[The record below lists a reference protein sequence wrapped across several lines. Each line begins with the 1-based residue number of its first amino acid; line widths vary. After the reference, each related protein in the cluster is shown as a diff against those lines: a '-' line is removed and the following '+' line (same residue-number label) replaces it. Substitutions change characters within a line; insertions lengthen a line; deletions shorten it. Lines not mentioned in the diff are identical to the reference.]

1 MFFLYYYTF
10 FSNHRLTGDAI
21 LFGMT
26 GWREDTMQQTK
37 ENLQPSNWLQ
47 NEKLKSS
54 HCYADENKPNLISI
68 YPASLCSSGIAQA
81 DRISVANVT

>member
-21 LFGMT
+21 PFGGT
-26 GWREDTMQQTK
+26 GWWENTVQKTK
-37 ENLQPSNWLQ
+37 ENLQPTNWLQ
-47 NEKLKSS
+47 NKKLKSS
-54 HCYADENKPNLISI
+54 HSYTDENKPNLISM

-81 DRISVANVT
+81 DRINVANVT